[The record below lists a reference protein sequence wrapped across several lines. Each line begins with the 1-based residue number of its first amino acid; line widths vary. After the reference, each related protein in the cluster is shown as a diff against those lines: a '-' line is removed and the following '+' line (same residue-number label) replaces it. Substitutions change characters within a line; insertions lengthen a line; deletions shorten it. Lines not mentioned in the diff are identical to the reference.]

1 MEISLSK
8 FEHIIDETILKRG
21 LDYFKKGAVSDFSE
35 ISNGEYEALVS
46 GSDEYT
52 VRLKVENYVIV
63 EHDCDCPYD
72 LGPVC
77 KHKVAVI
84 FYLVQDE
91 LGLNE
96 PTPKRSKKT
105 ETQKRTPKTK
115 SSGLEVIDL
124 LKQISHEE
132 LIEFVAESC
141 KTDKKIR
148 NQFLVSFGH
157 LSQDQSKRF
166 YQKQIHSILQAAKNR
181 DGWIGRSDMIYVMNT
196 AMPFLQMA
204 NQFFQQGKFEYVLF
218 ISAALLEEMTKAI
231 QYGDDSNGELGFFIE
246 SAKDLLLR
254 LAQEELS
261 PSFKKEMFQY
271 CVKAFQSN
279 IFKGWDWHL
288 GMLQI
293 AGSLVKNET
302 EAEIIMHCLDSVE
315 GEYNKEAAQSYKL
328 ELLRQYKDPSEV
340 EEFIN
345 NNLTNSII
353 RNEEITK
360 AFENHNFERAI
371 KLAKDGIAMDQKD
384 KPGLA
389 VDWYDWL
396 LEIAL
401 VQKDTP
407 SIIRYARY
415 RFMRSFRAKHDYY
428 QILKQNIEP
437 ENWDSFLEEIIKEET
452 PKQRWTYSDLIRQ
465 IYIREEWWDR
475 LLLML
480 KQNLSLENIQRNE
493 EYLAKDYAEQLI
505 ELYAERIPNYV
516 DKFIGRKHYQ
526 TACRY
531 MRRMKKLGGNKRVNE
546 LIELLRSQHPKRVAL
561 MDELNR
567 V

>member
-1 MEISLSK
+1 MEVPLFQ
-8 FEHIIDETILKRG
+8 FEQIIDKTILKIG
-21 LDYFKKGAVSDFSE
+21 FAYFKKGAVSDFSE
-35 ISNGEYEALVS
+35 ISNGEYESVVS
-46 GSDEYT
+46 GTDAYT
-52 VRLKVENYVIV
+52 VRLEVENYVIV
-63 EHDCDCPYD
+63 EHDRDYPYD

-84 FYLVQDE
+84 FYLVQDKFR
-91 LGLNE
+91 LNV
-96 PTPKRSKKT
+96 PTPKGSNKT
-105 ETQKRTPKTK
+105 ATLKRTQKTK
-115 SSGLEVIDL
+115 SSGQEVSDL

-132 LIEFVAESC
+132 LVGFVEESC
-141 KTDKKIR
+141 KTDKQMR

-157 LSQDQSKRF
+157 LSQGPSKRF

-181 DGWIGRSDMIYVMNT
+181 DGWIGRSDMIYVMNI

-204 NQFFQQGKFEYVLF
+204 NQFFQQKKFENVLF

-231 QYGDDSNGELGFFIE
+231 QYGDDSNGELGFFME
-246 SAKDLLLR
+246 SAKDLR
-254 LAQEELS
+254 LGLTQEELS
-261 PSFKKEMFQY
+261 PSFKKELFQY

-293 AGSLVKNET
+293 AGGLVKNEK
-302 EAEIIMHCLDSVE
+302 EAEIVMYCLDFVE
-315 GEYNKEAAQSYKL
+315 GEFSKEAAQSYKL
-328 ELLRQYKDPSEV
+328 ELVRQYKDPSEV

-345 NNLTNSII
+345 NNLANSII
-353 RNEEITK
+353 RNQEITK
-360 AFENHNFERAI
+360 TFENHNFERAI
-371 KLAKDGIAMDQKD
+371 KHAKDGIVMDQKD

-407 SIIRYARY
+407 NIIQYARY
-415 RFMRSFRAKHDYY
+415 RFMCSFRAKHDYY

-437 ENWDSFLEEIIKEET
+437 ENWDSVLEEIIKEET
-452 PKQRWTYSDLIRQ
+452 PKQTWSSSDLIRQ
-465 IYIREEWWDR
+465 IYIREEWWDK

-505 ELYAERIPNYV
+505 ELYAERIPSYV
-516 DKFIGRKHYQ
+516 DEFIGRKHYQ

-531 MRRMKKLGGNKRVNE
+531 MRRMKKRGVNKRVKE
-546 LIELLRSQHPKRVAL
+546 LIELLRSQYPMRVAL
-561 MDELNR
+561 VDELNR

>member
-1 MEISLSK
+1 MEVPLSQ
-8 FEHIIDETILKRG
+8 FEQIIDKTILKIG
-21 LDYFKKGAVSDFSE
+21 FAYFKKGAVSDFSE
-35 ISNGEYEALVS
+35 ISNGEYESVVS
-46 GSDEYT
+46 GTDAYT
-52 VRLKVENYVIV
+52 VRLEVENYVIV

-72 LGPVC
+72 FGPVC

-84 FYLVQDE
+84 FYLVQDKFR
-91 LGLNE
+91 LNV
-96 PTPKRSKKT
+96 PTPKGSNKT
-105 ETQKRTPKTK
+105 ATLKRTQKTK
-115 SSGLEVIDL
+115 SSGQEVSDL

-132 LIEFVAESC
+132 LVGFVEESC
-141 KTDKKIR
+141 KTDKQMR

-157 LSQDQSKRF
+157 LSQGPSKRF

-181 DGWIGRSDMIYVMNT
+181 DGWIGRSDMIYVMNI

-204 NQFFQQGKFEYVLF
+204 NQFFQQRKFENVLF

-231 QYGDDSNGELGFFIE
+231 QYGVDSNGELGFFIE
-246 SAKDLLLR
+246 SAKDLLLG
-254 LAQEELS
+254 LTQEELS
-261 PSFKKEMFQY
+261 PSFKKELFQY

-293 AGSLVKNET
+293 AGGLVKNEK
-302 EAEIIMHCLDSVE
+302 EAEIVMYCLDSVE
-315 GEYNKEAAQSYKL
+315 GEFSKEAAQSYKL
-328 ELLRQYKDPSEV
+328 ELVRQYKDPSEV

-345 NNLTNSII
+345 NNLANSII
-353 RNEEITK
+353 RNQEITK
-360 AFENHNFERAI
+360 TFENHNFERAI

-407 SIIRYARY
+407 NIIQYARY
-415 RFMRSFRAKHDYY
+415 RFMCSFRAKHDYY

-437 ENWDSFLEEIIKEET
+437 ENWDSVLEEIIKEET
-452 PKQRWTYSDLIRQ
+452 PKQTWSSSDLIRQ
-465 IYIREEWWDR
+465 IYIREEWWDK

-505 ELYAERIPNYV
+505 ELYAERIPSYV
-516 DKFIGRKHYQ
+516 DEFIGRKHYQ

-531 MRRMKKLGGNKRVNE
+531 MRRMKKRGVNKRVKE
-546 LIELLRSQHPKRVAL
+546 LIELLRSQYPMRVAL
-561 MDELNR
+561 VDELNR